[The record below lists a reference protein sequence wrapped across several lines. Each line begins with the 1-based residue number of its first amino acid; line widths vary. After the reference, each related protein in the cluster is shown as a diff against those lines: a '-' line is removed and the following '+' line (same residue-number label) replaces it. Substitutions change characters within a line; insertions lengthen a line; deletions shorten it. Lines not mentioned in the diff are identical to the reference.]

1 MAKVIGPPISGRVGD
16 KVYVNS
22 RFGQIVRPYVPPRNP
37 KSEAQQANRQ
47 AFGALASQWR
57 GLAPEA
63 RFAWAAATLRDRT
76 GISGYSYFMKLNAAR
91 IHIGLGRLDYP
102 PGQRPGFNV
111 NPVGEVAV
119 EVSGGQASI
128 KLHVPSP
135 PGQYTLVEGAAPVS
149 AGVGF
154 VQSYRYVGLLPAPV
168 DGWSDI
174 TGLVVGR
181 FGEPT
186 PGKVLYIR
194 TRQQIDGWMD
204 TGKVTSALVT
214 SG

>member
-1 MAKVIGPPISGRVGD
+1 M
-16 KVYVNS
+16 
-22 RFGQIVRPYVPPRNP
+22 
-37 KSEAQQANRQ
+37 ANRQ
-47 AFGALASQWR
+47 GFGALASQWR

-63 RFAWAAATLRDRT
+63 RFAWCAASIRDRT

-91 IHIGLGRLDYP
+91 IHIGLARLDYP
-102 PGQRPGFNV
+102 PSQRPGFDV
-111 NPVGEVAV
+111 NPVAEVAV
-119 EVSGGQASI
+119 VEEGDSIRI

-135 PGQYTLVEGAAPVS
+135 PGQHTLVEVAAPVS
-149 AGVGF
+149 AGVRF
-154 VQSYRYVGLLPAPV
+154 VQGYRYAGLLPAPV

-174 TGLVVGR
+174 TELVVAR
-181 FGEPT
+181 FGQLT

-204 TGKVTSALVT
+204 TGKVTSALVP